1 MSTTSLDVAGPHLAA
16 LVEQLKKAEAI
27 RSARWAEAFAAVP
40 RHVFVPSWYEMET
53 NDKGIS
59 VWRMQHPMHEGNLPK
74 VYRDI
79 TLVTALDPSTA
90 EKVDT
95 DAWTGVPTSSSTLPS
110 LMAGML
116 EDLHIQDGHR
126 VLEVG
131 TGTGYNAALL
141 CTRLGEHLVH
151 SIDIDPE
158 LVSAAQSRLAK
169 IGYEPQIVPG
179 DGQAGYPTGERFD
192 RIIATCSVHRHLPAA
207 WIEQTSPDGII
218 VADIA
223 LGIEG
228 GLVRVSVDGDGRA
241 FGHFTATSGRFM
253 AARTDASTYPVQER
267 APYAAETETRPTT
280 VTASDIR
287 ANYPFRLL
295 LALELPDAEIVY
307 NSADDG
313 TMSLQFQRP
322 DGTWARSPLA
332 GDATVTYGGE
342 ADLWQTVEAA
352 WQWWNEQG
360 RPAHD
365 RFGYAREPEG
375 AARVWHIPTGRRWN
389 L

>member
-16 LVEQLKKAEAI
+16 LVEQLKKAGAI

-40 RHVFVPSWYEMET
+40 RHVFVPRWYEMEM

-59 VWRMQHPMHEGNLPK
+59 VWRKQHALHEGRLPQ

-131 TGTGYNAALL
+131 TGTGYNTALL
-141 CTRLGEHLVH
+141 CARLGEHLVH
-151 SIDIDPE
+151 TIDIDPE

-169 IGYEPQIVPG
+169 IGYEPQLVPG
-179 DGQAGYPTGERFD
+179 DGQTGYPTGERFD

-207 WIEQTSPDGII
+207 WIEQTSSDGII

-223 LGIEG
+223 LGIEEDSSG
-228 GLVRVSVDGDGRA
+228 CPSTVTGERTGSSPRHPAGSWPPGATRVPTRYRNGHRTQRRPGRA
-241 FGHFTATSGRFM
+241 PPRSRHRTSG
-253 AARTDASTYPVQER
+253 
-267 APYAAETETRPTT
+267 PTT
-280 VTASDIR
+280 PSACCSHSNCPTPRSSTTAPTTAPCHSSSKGPTAHGPAR
-287 ANYPFRLL
+287 
-295 LALELPDAEIVY
+295 
-307 NSADDG
+307 
-313 TMSLQFQRP
+313 
-322 DGTWARSPLA
+322 RSP
-332 GDATVTYGGE
+332 ATQ
-342 ADLWQTVEAA
+342 A
-352 WQWWNEQG
+352 
-360 RPAHD
+360 
-365 RFGYAREPEG
+365 
-375 AARVWHIPTGRRWN
+375 
-389 L
+389 